1 MPPTVEAEN
10 DDAAP
15 TGPPG
20 EGPPGPARPR
30 GSTTVAQPQANV
42 AELAAEAA
50 PDAGDPAPA
59 WAAVGRPIAHL
70 GTAEA
75 AYGELQPI
83 DFDPE
88 KPDEELPNSHISI
101 TGETGSGK
109 TQATK
114 AILRDLMRGHGL
126 PTLILDFKDDY
137 SKSEYTTVEGLRVLD
152 ANFGGLPFN
161 PLEPAIDP
169 ASGRVNPMG
178 HVHQIGEILK
188 RVYRLGDQQT
198 FHLREAIKSSYEH
211 ADVRTAG
218 HVPADDVHWP
228 SLDDVR
234 PILSEAGHDA
244 LLGRLSP
251 IFDLGLFTDPGAASL
266 ADLLDGQVVIRLS
279 QLPGDQV
286 KNAVAEF
293 LLLAL
298 YNHLIRLDQPRQL
311 TRLLVLDEA
320 WRVTNS
326 ERLEP
331 LMRESR
337 AFGLGIIVATQYPN
351 DLSEAVAGATATRL
365 FFSQSLSDPIKAIQA
380 TLVGK
385 HTGTEAERVA
395 SDVRGMQK
403 FSCLLQNQQ
412 HRPYRRVAVLPYWQR
427 LGQG

>member
-1 MPPTVEAEN
+1 
-10 DDAAP
+10 
-15 TGPPG
+15 
-20 EGPPGPARPR
+20 
-30 GSTTVAQPQANV
+30 
-42 AELAAEAA
+42 
-50 PDAGDPAPA
+50 
-59 WAAVGRPIAHL
+59 
-70 GTAEA
+70 
-75 AYGELQPI
+75 
-83 DFDPE
+83 
-88 KPDEELPNSHISI
+88 
-101 TGETGSGK
+101 
-109 TQATK
+109 
-114 AILRDLMRGHGL
+114 MRGHGL
-126 PTLILDFKDDY
+126 PALILDFKDDY
-137 SKSEYTTVEGLRVLD
+137 SRSEYTAAEGLRVLD

-169 ASGRVNPMG
+169 VSGRVNPMG
-178 HVHQIGEILK
+178 HVHQIGEIPK

-198 FHLREAIKSSYEH
+198 FHLREAIKSSYEQ
-211 ADVRTAG
+211 AGLKTSG
-218 HVPADDVHWP
+218 HVPAADVRWP

-251 IFDLGLFTDPGAASL
+251 IFDLGLFTDPGDASL

-298 YNHLIRLDQPRQL
+298 YNHLIRLEQPRQL
-311 TRLLVLDEA
+311 RRLLVLDEA

-351 DLSEAVAGATATRL
+351 DLSDAVAGATATRL

-385 HTGTEAERVA
+385 STGTEAERVG

-403 FSCLLQNQQ
+403 LNCLLQNQQ
-412 HRPYRRVAVLPYWQR
+412 HRPYRRVAVVPYWQR
-427 LGQG
+427 VEQT